1 MEKIVNSGKFMKKDG
16 ILLLS
21 TVGGFIPQF
30 ELHNVRLLRE
40 KGYRV
45 FYGADFTNPMYT
57 GHEKEMAALGVK
69 QIQLPIK
76 KSPLALEAH
85 LATLRKL
92 IPLVKQ
98 EDISCVHCHTP
109 VGGFWDGCWA
119 DISARS

>member
-1 MEKIVNSGKFMKKDG
+1 MKKDG

-76 KSPLALEAH
+76 
-85 LATLRKL
+85 
-92 IPLVKQ
+92 
-98 EDISCVHCHTP
+98 
-109 VGGFWDGCWA
+109 
-119 DISARS
+119 